1 MKHIS
6 PAAPP
11 ALVPPR
17 IAAVLQREQTHREH
31 SRASKN
37 VALCVMSLPETTPP
51 GGGGGTR
58 KTRGAEPSGPRVP
71 RRPHENFILRTAPC
85 PVLTVRRV
93 EHEFVEGLGVA
104 DPGPATAP
112 DTERR

>member
-1 MKHIS
+1 M
-6 PAAPP
+6 
-11 ALVPPR
+11 
-17 IAAVLQREQTHREH
+17 
-31 SRASKN
+31 
-37 VALCVMSLPETTPP
+37 
-51 GGGGGTR
+51 G
-58 KTRGAEPSGPRVP
+58 RVFP

-104 DPGPATAP
+104 DPGPATAS